1 MNARGRL
8 ITFAW
13 RGVITVSELP
23 EFIIIRRAKV
33 TVKKRRGA
41 KYFAS
46 FEQPRGE
53 YVHRATTGRER
64 IVRG

>member
-1 MNARGRL
+1 
-8 ITFAW
+8 
-13 RGVITVSELP
+13 VSELP